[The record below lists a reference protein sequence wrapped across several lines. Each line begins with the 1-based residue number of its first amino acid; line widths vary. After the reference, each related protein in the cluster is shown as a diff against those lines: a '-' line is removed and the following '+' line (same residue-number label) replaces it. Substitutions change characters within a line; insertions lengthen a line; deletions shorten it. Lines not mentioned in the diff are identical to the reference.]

1 MRESPP
7 PDRLIDRTLALSL
20 LVLLM
25 FSTPIMMWWT
35 SPGRF
40 WFLPYLLWLVVIIAI
55 AWVNHRR
62 DDT

>member
-20 LVLLM
+20 LVVLIL
-25 FSTPIMMWWT
+25 SPPVMMWWT

-40 WFLPYLLWLVVIIAI
+40 WLLPYLLWLVVIMAI
-55 AWVNHRR
+55 AWVNHRH
-62 DDT
+62 DDA